1 MTPFASETHASRG
14 IHRDIRRGLVRC
26 LTACA
31 LTLAMGA
38 AQAQDAST
46 LIIRGKDNW
55 LFPGWGS
62 LTQVDTRG
70 IDANTALVREAR
82 DALAAKNIKLEV
94 LLLPDKSLFYQDKL
108 PDGKV
113 MSPEVKARYKTIL
126 GKLQAADISTFDDEV
141 ILRRIKDS
149 GQDVYYRTDQHWTQ
163 VAADA
168 TAQATADMIRKDV
181 PTLSGKPGTGM
192 PLGGMVNDRRYG
204 DLADL
209 FLTADERK
217 KIGREIFTVRRPSE
231 GQDLLDDAPAPVHIT
246 GHSMMQPYFG
256 FPQKLSNLLDRPVSV
271 NWKPG
276 NVGQWVMLLEYLESP
291 AFKQTK
297 PQVLVWQ
304 IFEPAYSQ
312 GPDAAGLWDNASIM
326 TPDVWRKRLKTA
338 LGN

>member
-1 MTPFASETHASRG
+1 M
-14 IHRDIRRGLVRC
+14 LRC

-31 LTLAMGA
+31 LTLAFGA

-46 LIIRGKDNW
+46 LVLRGKDNW

-62 LTQVDTRG
+62 LTQVDTKG

-82 DALAAKNIKLEV
+82 DALAARGIKLEV

-126 GKLQAADISTFDDEV
+126 GKLQEAGITTFDDEV
-141 ILRRIKDS
+141 ILRRIKEG

-168 TAQATADMIRKDV
+168 TAEATAVMIRKDV
-181 PTLSGKPGTGM
+181 PNLTGEAGTGM
-192 PLGGMVNDRRYG
+192 PLGAMVNDRRFG
-204 DLADL
+204 DLAEL
-209 FLTADERK
+209 FLTPDQRK
-217 KIGREIFTVRRPSE
+217 QVGREVFTVRRPSE
-231 GQDLLDDAPAPVHIT
+231 GQALLDDAPAPVHIT

-256 FPQKLSNLLDRPVSV
+256 FPQKLSNVLDRPVSV

-276 NVGQWVMLLEYLESP
+276 NVGQWVMLLEYVESP

-326 TPDVWRKRLKTA
+326 SPDAWRKRLKAA
-338 LGN
+338 LGS